1 MFSEEHKR
9 FLKKEK
15 WYHLSVI
22 FVQIFVLVFLLVL
35 WQIAANLGWI
45 NNFITSSPKMVVET
59 TLNLV
64 KENNLFYH
72 IGVTIYETMISF
84 LLGTLLGMLIASIM
98 WWNPFI
104 RKVIDPYLTVLNS
117 LPKVALGPIIIVW
130 CGAQMKSIIL
140 MALLISVIVMTMSV
154 IESFEGVDENKVKLM
169 QVLGA
174 KKIQI
179 FLKLILPSS
188 YKPII
193 SALKI
198 GISMSLIGVIMG
210 EFLVSKAGVGYL
222 IMYGSQIFNLNL
234 VVSGIMILAVLS
246 WMMYSL
252 VYAIEKRL
260 AR

>member
-1 MFSEEHKR
+1 MYSDEHKR

-15 WYHLSVI
+15 WYRLSVI
-22 FVQIFVLVFLLVL
+22 FVQIFILIFLLAL
-35 WQIAANLGWI
+35 WQVAANLGWI
-45 NNFITSSPKMVVET
+45 NTFITSSPKMVVET
-59 TLNLV
+59 TLHLV

-72 IGVTIYETMISF
+72 IGVTIYETIISF
-84 LLGTLLGMLIASIM
+84 SLGTLLGLLIASIM
-98 WWNPFI
+98 WWNPFV

-140 MALLISVIVMTMSV
+140 MALLISVIVMTMNV

-174 KKIQI
+174 KKMQI
-179 FLKLILPSS
+179 FFKLILPSS

-198 GISMSLIGVIMG
+198 GVSMSLIG
-210 EFLVSKAGVGYL
+210 S
-222 IMYGSQIFNLNL
+222 
-234 VVSGIMILAVLS
+234 
-246 WMMYSL
+246 
-252 VYAIEKRL
+252 
-260 AR
+260 